1 MFHLIPA
8 PAHRLALRLAHTM
21 RKRWWRWRRPQ
32 LTGCR
37 VLIFDPEGRVLLIRH
52 SYGSGKWMLPGGGV
66 GRGEAVLAAA
76 IRETR
81 EETGCVLADA
91 RVFEVLDEPLYGAR
105 NQVHMVCGR
114 SCDTPK
120 PDGREVL
127 AATFHD
133 PAHLPEQLAQGF
145 AEALPRWITA
155 AKAVLPDEG

>member
-8 PAHRLALRLAHTM
+8 PAHRLALRLAHAI
-21 RKRWWRWRRPQ
+21 RKRWWRWRRPH

-37 VLIFDPEGRVLLIRH
+37 VLAFDPQGRVLLIRH
-52 SYGSGKWMLPGGGV
+52 SYGSGKWMLPGGGI

-81 EETGCVLADA
+81 EETGCLLGDA
-91 RVFEVLDEPLYGAR
+91 TVFEVLDEPLYGAR
-105 NQVHMVCGR
+105 NHVHLVCGQTA
-114 SCDTPK
+114 DTPR

-133 PAHLPEQLAQGF
+133 AERLPEQLAQGF
-145 AEALPRWITA
+145 AAALPGWITA
-155 AKAVLPDEG
+155 AKAGLPDEG